1 MAQGKFAAI
10 TSSLLAR
17 KGEAAPWL
25 ESGRTPLAWRNEIA
39 PAMPPP
45 PPPAS
50 PAMIVAAPPAYRAP
64 LAQAPSDT
72 LKRCTV
78 RLSQDDY
85 ERLGLMA
92 VKKDV
97 TRQQLLQAALAEV
110 VAGMA
115 REFSQGCACIGAGC
129 GNACG
134 GKSSRAGA

>member
-25 ESGRTPLAWRNEIA
+25 ESGRTPLAWRSEMA

-45 PPPAS
+45 QAIAAPAYKA
-50 PAMIVAAPPAYRAP
+50 PAVYKAPPAATG
-64 LAQAPSDT
+64 A

-78 RLSQDDY
+78 RLSQEEY

-110 VAGMA
+110 MAGMA
-115 REFSQGCACIGAGC
+115 REFAQGCACIGAGC
-129 GNACG
+129 SNACS
-134 GKSSRAGA
+134 GKIGA

>member
-25 ESGRTPLAWRNEIA
+25 ESGRTPLAWRSEVG

-45 PPPAS
+45 QAPPS
-50 PAMIVAAPPAYRAP
+50 MIVPAYKAT
-64 LAQAPSDT
+64 LAQVPSGA

-78 RLSQDDY
+78 RLTQDDY

-97 TRQQLLQAALAEV
+97 TRQQLLQGALAEV
-110 VAGMA
+110 MAGMA
-115 REFSQGCACIGAGC
+115 REFAQGCACIGAGC
-129 GNACG
+129 GNACS
-134 GKSSRAGA
+134 GKDARQGA